1 MGSLKALFDTNI
13 LIDYLNGHKGALREI
28 DKYSEP
34 LISRITWMEILGG
47 ASAKEKQEVL
57 EFLSIFLIRE
67 LSSRIAEKAVELRAE
82 LKLKLHDAIIYATAR
97 EEGCLLIT
105 RNKKDFNIKWPDI
118 REPYKIR

>member
-1 MGSLKALFDTNI
+1 
-13 LIDYLNGHKGALREI
+13 
-28 DKYSEP
+28 
-34 LISRITWMEILGG
+34 MEILGG